1 MNRLQGCLG
10 FLFPTPAR
18 TGVGAPS
25 ALTYPYR
32 ARSAFLS
39 PAEITFY
46 RVLQTAVASRYA
58 IFPKVRLLDLC
69 DVTDRPVNQTAMNR
83 IDRKHVDF
91 LLCDPTTF
99 KPLKAIELDDSTH
112 ERRRRA
118 DRDAFVDQIFQ
129 VIGLPLV
136 HIQAQSGYDPQELVR
151 RLDLRE
157 ES

>member
-1 MNRLQGCLG
+1 VDRLQGCLG
-10 FLFPTPAR
+10 FLFPVRAR
-18 TGVGAPS
+18 EGVGAPS
-25 ALTYPYR
+25 ALAFPYR
-32 ARSAFLS
+32 ARAAFLS

-46 RVLQTAVASRYA
+46 QALQTAVASRYA

-69 DVTDRPVNQTAMNR
+69 DVTDRPVNQGAMNR

-99 KPLKAIELDDSTH
+99 KPIKAIELDDSTH

-136 HIQAQSGYDPQELVR
+136 HIRSQSGYDQPDLIR
-151 RLDLRE
+151 RLDLL
-157 ES
+157 